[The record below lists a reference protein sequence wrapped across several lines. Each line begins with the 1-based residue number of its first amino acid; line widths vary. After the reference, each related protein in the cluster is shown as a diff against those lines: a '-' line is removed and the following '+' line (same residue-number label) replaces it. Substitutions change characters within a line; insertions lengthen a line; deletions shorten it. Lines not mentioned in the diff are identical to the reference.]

1 MRGQILIDQG
11 EQNDP
16 RRRLY
21 FGDSLVELH
30 LAAYEGINMLNRRLP
45 FVLRRDGAAGGNQGF
60 ARRVG
65 NQMQMEVVTLQESS
79 CLATACP
86 KFKEIPGRNRDNWR
100 RRSLATILLD
110 KPTQFIHRHRRLNN
124 KTLVP
129 VNLGDRDKAY
139 RLKNRTC
146 PYPIRTIN
154 EKLKFQSP
162 GTAC

>member
-65 NQMQMEVVTLQESS
+65 NQMQMEVMSPQEIS
-79 CLATACP
+79 CLFSCHQDLPFPWLLRKLMTINTSRRCSCQ
-86 KFKEIPGRNRDNWR
+86 
-100 RRSLATILLD
+100 RRSQDVGEQVSRDGDLD
-110 KPTQFIHRHRRLNN
+110 HLTTFFASGI
-124 KTLVP
+124 
-129 VNLGDRDKAY
+129 
-139 RLKNRTC
+139 
-146 PYPIRTIN
+146 
-154 EKLKFQSP
+154 
-162 GTAC
+162 